1 MALAL
6 ARKYRPKSF
15 DDLVGQDTVSL
26 TLSQALDGNRLSHA
40 YLFSGL
46 RGSGKTS
53 TARIFAKALLCDN
66 GPTSQPCQECI
77 NCQMANENRHMD
89 IIEMDAASN
98 RGIDDIKD
106 LIEHTKYKPSS
117 GRYKIFIIDEVH
129 MLTTQAFNALLK
141 TLEEPPDFVKF
152 ILATTDPL
160 KVPATILSRTQHFRF
175 KKIPQRIVSK
185 HLEHILNL
193 ENIDY
198 ESEAVEII
206 ARAGAGSLRD
216 SLTLLD
222 QAIVYAKNGI
232 DLLTVTTMLGI
243 IDPARLDKVLDAIS
257 DRNRDEI
264 LNFVSSSAEY
274 EAEMIIDELTLRL
287 KDMLLEGDNRFTPLI
302 MDRFFRILADAK
314 GLLQIGSEGEFVLT
328 LTLLK
333 MMEALS
339 IRDIDETIDMLKK
352 ELEGDKGIAVSSPQP
367 KTATPAVESKQQERE
382 SNPVKTVEKTVTQTS
397 SSQSTNPEL
406 KFRTLIEKLYDREYE
421 LGEIFKN
428 CITFRSYENHELTWV
443 SKAEGDERSFLI
455 KRWSIIRMFVQE
467 IFGLETKIINIS
479 QKEPE
484 KAEEQMRKDKKKSLT
499 QPHEESSRES
509 SLPDNAVTSGTIEAE
524 KLPSSCM
531 NPDTGSSEASKE
543 KDPATLLE
551 EPMVKEA
558 IELFGANRVRIRPKS

>member
-26 TLSQALDGNRLSHA
+26 TLAQALDGNRLSHA

-66 GPTSQPCQECI
+66 GPTSKPCEECI
-77 NCQMANENRHMD
+77 NCKMANENRHMD

-152 ILATTDPL
+152 VLATTDPL

-193 ENIDY
+193 ENIEY
-198 ESEAVEII
+198 ESEAIDII

-222 QAIVYAKNGI
+222 QAIVYAKDKI
-232 DLLTVTTMLGI
+232 DLITVTTMLGI
-243 IDPARLDKVLDAIS
+243 IDPGQLDNLLDAIS
-257 DRNRDEI
+257 DKNRQEI

-274 EAEMIIDELTLRL
+274 EAEMIIDELTMRL
-287 KDMLLEGDNRFTPLI
+287 KSMLLEGDNRFTPLI
-302 MDRFFRILADAK
+302 MDRFFRVLADAK
-314 GLLQIGSEGEFVLT
+314 SLLQIGSESEFVLT

-333 MMEALS
+333 MTEALS

-352 ELEGDKGIAVSSPQP
+352 ELESNKGVTVLSPQP
-367 KTATPAVESKQQERE
+367 KIKTPQKQKP
-382 SNPVKTVEKTVTQTS
+382 SNTTQVQKEEKTPQTS
-397 SSQSTNPEL
+397 NTQL
-406 KFRTLIEKLYDREYE
+406 KFNTLIEKLYDREYE
-421 LGEIFKN
+421 LGDIFKKN
-428 CITFRSYENHELTWV
+428 ITFKSFENSELIWI
-443 SKAEGDERSFLI
+443 SKAQGEDRNFLI
-455 KRWSIIRMFVQE
+455 NRWSIIRMFVQE
-467 IFGLETKIINIS
+467 IFGLDTKIKTE
-479 QKEPE
+479 KESNNTQE
-484 KAEEQMRKDKKKSLT
+484 DKKKSINQT
-499 QPHEESSRES
+499 ANKQIKNSSECN
-509 SLPDNAVTSGTIEAE
+509 LPQNAVTSSTIEAQE
-524 KLPSSCM
+524 LPSSCM

-543 KDPATLLE
+543 KDPSTLLQ

-558 IELFGANRVRIRPKS
+558 IELFGANKVRIRPKS